1 MGVQSAGG
9 VRGVPISV
17 GSGKAWLMRVRVG
30 QEITVLQSKSGQGS
44 LGSREERLSGVM
56 VSHSEAHPKG
66 ALQVRDHSRS
76 GDLGPHGDHSPRPC
90 APSGSPSVLSPCT
103 SDSPGCLVPSSPCSR
118 AWSTVKA

>member
-44 LGSREERLSGVM
+44 LWV
-56 VSHSEAHPKG
+56 KG
-66 ALQVRDHSRS
+66 GKAVW
-76 GDLGPHGDHSPRPC
+76 GHGQPQ
-90 APSGSPSVLSPCT
+90 
-103 SDSPGCLVPSSPCSR
+103 
-118 AWSTVKA
+118 